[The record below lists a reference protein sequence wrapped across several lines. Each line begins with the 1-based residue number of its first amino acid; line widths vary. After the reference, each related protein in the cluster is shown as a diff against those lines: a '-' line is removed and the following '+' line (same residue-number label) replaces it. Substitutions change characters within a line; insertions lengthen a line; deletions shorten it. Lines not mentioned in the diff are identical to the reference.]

1 MGEKLNTMSDFID
14 TYRDIIVQIATPYST
29 GTGFFLK
36 DRGLIVTN
44 HHVVEGN
51 REVVIEGARFKKQ
64 LATVRYADRKYD
76 LAFLDGPTN
85 GPELPEVQLGVGKNP
100 RERDP
105 VTAIGHPFGLKFSV
119 KSGIISSAREVMNNI
134 PYLHIDA
141 ALNPGNSGGPLVD
154 NDGDVIGVNTFIIQ
168 NGDNIGFSLPVHF
181 LSDSLED
188 FLKTSADNAC
198 RCSACSNVVSEKT
211 VDKGFCSFCGNRVQL
226 PGSVDEYLP
235 TGVPRT
241 IEALITK
248 TGHDV
253 QLSRS
258 GPNCWEIQQGSAKI
272 NITYHDKSG
281 LMAADAV
288 LCQLPKENIKPLYEY
303 LLRENFSTEALTL
316 SVHEQDILLSL
327 IIYDRYLN
335 EETGMQALQR
345 LFEKA
350 DYYDN
355 VLVEQYGAQWP
366 TGAEG

>member
-1 MGEKLNTMSDFID
+1 MIDFID
-14 TYRDIIVQIATPYST
+14 TYRDVIVQIATPYST

-36 DRGLIVTN
+36 KAGLVVTN

-51 REVVIEGARFKKQ
+51 RTVIIEGARFKKQ

-76 LAFLDGPTN
+76 LAFLGGPQN
-85 GPELPEVQLGVGKNP
+85 GAELPDVHLGTGKAL

-119 KSGIISSAREVMNNI
+119 KSGIVSGAREVMNNI

-154 NDGDVIGVNTFIIQ
+154 NDGDVVGINTFIIRD
-168 NGDNIGFSLPVHF
+168 GDNIGFSLPVQF
-181 LSDSLED
+181 LSDALDE
-188 FLKTSADNAC
+188 FQKIGGDNTC

-211 VDKGFCSFCGNRVQL
+211 VENGICTFCGSRVVL

-241 IEALITK
+241 IEALITR
-248 TGHDV
+248 TGHEV
-253 QLSRS
+253 SLSRC
-258 GPNCWEIQQGSAKI
+258 GPNCWEINQGSARI
-272 NITYHDKSG
+272 NITYHEKSG
-281 LMAADAV
+281 LMTADAI
-288 LCQLPKENIKPLYEY
+288 LCQLPKENIKALYEY
-303 LLRENFSTEALTL
+303 LLRENYANEALTF

-327 IIYDRYLN
+327 LIYDRYLN
-335 EETGMQALQR
+335 EDTGMQSLQR

-350 DYYDN
+350 DHYDN
-355 VLVEQYGAQWP
+355 ILVETYGAQWKV
-366 TGAEG
+366 EE